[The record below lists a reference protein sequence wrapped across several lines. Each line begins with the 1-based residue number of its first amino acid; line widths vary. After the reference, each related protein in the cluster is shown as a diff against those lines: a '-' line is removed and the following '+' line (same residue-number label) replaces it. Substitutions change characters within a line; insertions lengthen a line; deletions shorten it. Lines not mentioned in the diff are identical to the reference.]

1 MLKRISLKKIK
12 IINDF
17 FNYLKKTNTFF
28 EFLRA
33 KKTSYLSNKEFLIQ
47 GIQAKWWSSTF
58 QKRRIWTEAW
68 QPSILKH
75 CTLRQYWCAT
85 SLTKIR
91 FCCWIEL
98 LFPVA
103 FGTFAASYPP
113 ISIEFFAFQLSS
125 FKEGTV
131 WTPSD
136 GPRLATYFKATV
148 MYARFS

>member
-1 MLKRISLKKIK
+1 MHFLNSLGQKKLVTYPTRNFWYKESRQSGGAPRFKKR
-12 IINDF
+12 
-17 FNYLKKTNTFF
+17 
-28 EFLRA
+28 
-33 KKTSYLSNKEFLIQ
+33 Q
-47 GIQAKWWSSTF
+47 
-58 QKRRIWTEAW
+58 IWTEAW

-103 FGTFAASYPP
+103 FGTFATSYPP